1 RASGRRQE
9 HAHRLVRI
17 VLPTDRAAP
26 AKRCQRGDAS
36 ILHDP
41 CSFFLASDLGFRRV
55 VQHSRFALAGSTECS
70 DQHAVLRALLR
81 GAGYH
86 PPGKWFSGIGQ
97 MKLWYQSLSY
107 RAQTNPYGVVLARI
121 LASVAD
127 PD

>member
-1 RASGRRQE
+1 
-9 HAHRLVRI
+9 
-17 VLPTDRAAP
+17 
-26 AKRCQRGDAS
+26 
-36 ILHDP
+36 
-41 CSFFLASDLGFRRV
+41 
-55 VQHSRFALAGSTECS
+55 LAGSTECS

-86 PPGKWFSGIGQ
+86 PPDKWFSGIGQ

-127 PD
+127 PDTTIHMQGVYRSAGIGQHYRLLEHHDTSEVIENALRA